1 MWGSGD
7 ERAACGEDAYAR
19 GSCQFF
25 LVRMGSLSTAYTG
38 LPTRSSN
45 RECVQCYVSRHI
57 SSLGSVRRQI
67 TPLIY
72 QVDK

>member
-1 MWGSGD
+1 
-7 ERAACGEDAYAR
+7 
-19 GSCQFF
+19 
-25 LVRMGSLSTAYTG
+25 MGGLSTAYTG

-45 RECVQCYVSRHI
+45 RECFQWYGSRHI

-72 QVDK
+72 QVEK